1 MLYLKHSLTTYTE
14 AQLQCDI
21 QRLPQWRR
29 DKALRYRHFSG
40 QAQCTMSYILL
51 LEALDQEYG
60 ITGLPTFVENEH
72 GKPSLQEYPHIH
84 FNITHCH
91 SIVACAVSNTPVG
104 IDAEDLGR
112 YNQHVARY
120 CMNDDEMQQIGTSDT
135 IFTRLWTQKEAV
147 FKLQGTGIRDNIKDI
162 LLPQNLTNIKIMTE
176 EHLEEGYILS
186 IARYTQ

>member
-14 AQLQCDI
+14 AQLQRDL

-29 DKALRYRHFSG
+29 EKALRYRHFSG
-40 QAQCTMSYILL
+40 QAQCTLSYILL
-51 LEALDQEYG
+51 MEALEKEYN

-72 GKPSLQEYPHIH
+72 GKPSLQEYPDIH
-84 FNITHCH
+84 FNLSHCH
-91 SIVACAVSNTPVG
+91 SIVACAVSNAPVG

-112 YNQHVARY
+112 YSECVARY
-120 CMNDDEMQQIGTSDT
+120 CMNDDEMSQIGTSDI

-176 EHLEEGYILS
+176 EHLAEGYILS
-186 IARYTQ
+186 IAKYTR

>member
-1 MLYLKHSLTTYTE
+1 M
-14 AQLQCDI
+14 
-21 QRLPQWRR
+21 
-29 DKALRYRHFSG
+29 
-40 QAQCTMSYILL
+40 
-51 LEALDQEYG
+51 EALEKDYT

-72 GKPSLQEYPHIH
+72 GKPSLQEYPDIH
-84 FNITHCH
+84 FNLSHCH
-91 SIVACAVSNTPVG
+91 NIVACAVDNAPVG

-112 YNQHVARY
+112 YSECVARY
-120 CMNDDEMQQIGTSDT
+120 CMNDDEMSQIGTSDI

>member
-1 MLYLKHSLTTYTE
+1 MLLLRTNLETYTE
-14 AQLQCDI
+14 ADLQRDL

-29 DKALRYRHFSG
+29 EKALRYRHFSG
-40 QAQCTMSYILL
+40 QAQCTLSYILL

-72 GKPSLQEYPHIH
+72 GKPSLQEYPDIH
-84 FNITHCH
+84 FNLSHCR
-91 SIVACAVSNTPVG
+91 SIVACAVDNAPVG
-104 IDAEDLGR
+104 IDAEDLER
-112 YNQHVARY
+112 YSECVARY
-120 CMNDDEMQQIGTSDT
+120 CMNDDEMSQIGTSDI

>member
-1 MLYLKHSLTTYTE
+1 MLLLRTNLETYTE
-14 AQLQCDI
+14 ADLQRDL

-29 DKALRYRHFSG
+29 EKALRYRHFSG
-40 QAQCTMSYILL
+40 QAQCTLSYILL

-72 GKPSLQEYPHIH
+72 GKPSLQEYPDIH
-84 FNITHCH
+84 FNLSHCR
-91 SIVACAVSNTPVG
+91 SIVACAVDNAPVG

-112 YNQHVARY
+112 YSECVARY
-120 CMNDDEMQQIGTSDT
+120 CMNDDEMSQIGTSDI